1 MRLRHAWYIEHKN
14 ILGSCPDYI
23 LLEAL
28 TPVKRGNMEDASESW
43 NDYEDKNGLPDALL
57 NRIDRRIDLVNP

>member
-1 MRLRHAWYIEHKN
+1 M
-14 ILGSCPDYI
+14 GSCPDYI